1 MLKQNTQLSCGS
13 AENDLSC
20 HLSTNDS
27 MLRYSKRINSQY
39 FTVTFFVDGDA
50 TSTSG
55 NKCAQIFASDIDY
68 VKVYPMIMK
77 SECIHDL
84 HMFCNEISILMH

>member
-1 MLKQNTQLSCGS
+1 MLKQNTQLCCGS

-20 HLSTNDS
+20 HFSTHDS
-27 MLRYSKRINSQY
+27 MLRYKRINSQF

-55 NKCAQIFASDIDY
+55 NKCAQMFVSDIEY
-68 VKVYPMIMK
+68 VKVYPRIMK
-77 SECIHDL
+77 SECNHDL
-84 HMFCNEISILMH
+84 HMFCKENGLVV

>member
-1 MLKQNTQLSCGS
+1 MLKQNTQLCCGS

-27 MLRYSKRINSQY
+27 MLRYNKRINSQF

-55 NKCAQIFASDIDY
+55 NKCAQMFVSDIEY
-68 VKVYPMIMK
+68 VKVFPLIMK
-77 SECIHDL
+77 SECTHDL
-84 HMFCNEISILMH
+84 HMFYKENGLVV